1 MTPTYPLNYLCPLLQ
16 IAPVENDD
24 SYDELKRDAKTCL
37 SLMSQGLL
45 YMEQIPMVLSTLQE
59 VSHLATVAVV
69 RRLTCISHDWA
80 FYRPSHLITKINKEK
95 DELTTELSLPC

>member
-1 MTPTYPLNYLCPLLQ
+1 MSTCVQ

-45 YMEQIPMVLSTLQE
+45 YPEQIPLVLKVLNE
-59 VSHLATVAVV
+59 VSLHSADGRSDL
-69 RRLTCISHDWA
+69 LS
-80 FYRPSHLITKINKEK
+80 PS
-95 DELTTELSLPC
+95 